1 MMHRKYQ
8 SNREEGETFLM
19 TKEQIDNFLEDCK
32 SFQNIIDD
40 LKDNPF
46 FNG

>member
-1 MMHRKYQ
+1 MHRKYQ
-8 SNREEGETFLM
+8 FNREEGEWFLL

-32 SFQNIIDD
+32 SLQKIIDD